1 MNNHDEIV
9 DGSSIP
15 LRYSRSERLKH
26 ASEEVRRMY
35 EPDYIPK
42 YGLFGALVATR
53 ASRFVLF
60 SLALVF
66 ALLLFS
72 LVVPFDKKTAVIR
85 NIPVRL
91 ETNKHDSLVSAAVFF
106 DTVQHVSDIPLSVH
120 ITLTDSQKKSVA
132 SKAVHSFYMGQPLSI
147 PAQFTA
153 PTAAYVEVVIVS
165 ENKTVRLETA
175 IP

>member
-1 MNNHDEIV
+1 MNTHDEIG
-9 DGSSIP
+9 DGSSVQ

-26 ASEEVRRMY
+26 ASDEVRKMY

-42 YGLFGALVATR
+42 YGLLGALVATR

-60 SLALVF
+60 ALILVF
-66 ALLLFS
+66 VLLLLS
-72 LVVPFDKKTAVIR
+72 LVAPFDKKTAIIR
-85 NIPVRL
+85 DIPVRL
-91 ETNKHDSLVSAAVFF
+91 ETDKHDSLVSVAVFF
-106 DTVQHVSDIPLSVH
+106 DAVQTVSDIPLSVH
-120 ITLTDSQKKSVA
+120 ITLTDSQKKNVA
-132 SKAVHSFYMGQPLSI
+132 SKAAHSFYMGRPLSI

-165 ENKTVRLETA
+165 ENKTVRLGTA

>member
-1 MNNHDEIV
+1 MNGDDEIV
-9 DGSSIP
+9 DGSSVP

-26 ASEEVRRMY
+26 ASDEVRRMY

-42 YGLFGALVATR
+42 YGLLGGLVATR

-60 SLALVF
+60 ALALVF
-66 ALLLFS
+66 VLLLLS
-72 LVVPFDKKTAVIR
+72 LVAPLDKKTAIIR
-85 NIPVRL
+85 DIPVRL
-91 ETNKHDSLVSAAVFF
+91 ETDRHDSLVYAAVLF
-106 DTVQHVSDIPLSVH
+106 DAVQHVSDIPLSVH

-147 PAQFTA
+147 PVQFDA
-153 PTAAYVEVVIVS
+153 PTAAYVEAVIVS
-165 ENKTVRLETA
+165 ENKTARLGAA